1 MGQVE
6 VQGQVDVDVWTE
18 GNATESEQGG
28 SAMSGQDL
36 QDIRF
41 HVNL

>member
-6 VQGQVDVDVWTE
+6 VQEQVDVDVWTE
-18 GNATESEQGG
+18 GNTTESEEEG

-41 HVNL
+41 HVDL